1 MSKAVKISLIVA
13 AVLVA
18 LGVIVFVIV
27 MTVKGWNFS
36 ENSTRATERCSYLS
50 EATPSTRC

>member
-18 LGVIVFVIV
+18 LGVVVFVIV
-27 MTVKGWNFS
+27 MTVFRKIQQCTKLT
-36 ENSTRATERCSYLS
+36 STK
-50 EATPSTRC
+50 